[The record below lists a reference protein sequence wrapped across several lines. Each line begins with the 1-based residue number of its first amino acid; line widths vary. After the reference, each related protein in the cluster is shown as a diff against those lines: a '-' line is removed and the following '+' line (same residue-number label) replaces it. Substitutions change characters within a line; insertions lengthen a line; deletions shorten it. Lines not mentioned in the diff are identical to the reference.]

1 MDSSL
6 DMPILFLMSLSLV
19 LVINL
24 LRSEIHGIKNITKEL
39 GVTAALNGLLL

>member
-19 LVINL
+19 LVLNL
-24 LRSEIHGIKNITKEL
+24 LRSEIHGIKKDTEEL